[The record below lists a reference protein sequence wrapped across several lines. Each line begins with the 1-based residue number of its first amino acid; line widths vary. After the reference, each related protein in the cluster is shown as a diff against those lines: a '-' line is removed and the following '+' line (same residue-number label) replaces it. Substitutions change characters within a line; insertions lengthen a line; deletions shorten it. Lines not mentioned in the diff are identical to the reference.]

1 MAAQSLIAGHLQEK
15 KGYFYVV
22 LNIENED
29 GNRTPK
35 WFKTGLP
42 VKGNKKRAE
51 RMLNDMRREYTGI
64 QEQQRAERIEKCEK
78 KKRRAS
84 EIPFADFMEDWLEV
98 ARCTIEKITYSG
110 YCCNVKSIIAPYFRK
125 REIMLSEITP
135 KDIQDFYTEQLKRVK
150 ATTVIS
156 YHAKYS
162 QRTGIRR

>member
-1 MAAQSLIAGHLQEK
+1 
-15 KGYFYVV
+15 
-22 LNIENED
+22 
-29 GNRTPK
+29 
-35 WFKTGLP
+35 
-42 VKGNKKRAE
+42 
-51 RMLNDMRREYTGI
+51 MLNDMRREYTGI

-110 YCCNVKSIIAPYFRK
+110 YCCNVKSIIAPYFRE

>member
-110 YCCNVKSIIAPYFRK
+110 YCCNVKSIIAPYFRE

-162 QRTGIRR
+162 QHTGIRR